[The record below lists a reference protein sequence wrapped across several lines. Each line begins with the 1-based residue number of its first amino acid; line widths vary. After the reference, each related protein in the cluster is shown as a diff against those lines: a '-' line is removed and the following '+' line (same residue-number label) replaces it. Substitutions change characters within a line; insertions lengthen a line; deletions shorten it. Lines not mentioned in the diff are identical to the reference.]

1 MDRDKWNRMYYGG
14 QPVDGNRMS
23 RGMESIGRDRRE
35 GRSPMSRRSYMESKE
50 MHQDKNYQ
58 LKELENYMKELSSDI
73 TEMIADASPEE
84 KQLLKQKMTTLMS
97 KIV

>member
-1 MDRDKWNRMYYGG
+1 MDYGG
-14 QPVDGNRMS
+14 QPVDGSHMS
-23 RGMESIGRDRRE
+23 RGMESMRRDNRE

-50 MHQDKNYQ
+50 MHQDKSYQ
-58 LKELENYMKELSSDI
+58 MKKLENYMKELSSDI
-73 TEMIADASPEE
+73 TKMIADASPEE